1 MYNIHVTENGVLKL
15 LSNLNIHK
23 DAGPDEIPTGLLTE
37 LAPCLLKPS
46 QHFSKHRSI
55 KALYQLIGKKSLLYQ
70 SSRKEIHPVSP
81 NIAQIN

>member
-1 MYNIHVTENGVLKL
+1 MYNIHVTQNGVLKL

-46 QHFSKHRSI
+46 QHLSKHPFNQGTLPTDWKEVFVVPI
-55 KALYQLIGKKSLLYQ
+55 FKKGDT
-70 SSRKEIHPVSP
+70 SRVSKYRP
-81 NIAQIN
+81 D